1 MSRSS
6 GFGRVRAA
14 LFPRAARYGAPGGSA
29 APAGVHEAARGLA
42 APETERAL
50 QCVWFDP
57 SLRPGAMRTAAG
69 EPVFVEHPGEWNLR
83 AGPDFIGA
91 ALRIGVEK
99 RRIEGDVEIHVR
111 PSDWTAHGHARDPR
125 YARVRAHVTFFPGR
139 LPPEELPPGAV
150 QIALR
155 DALAADP
162 AFTFDHID
170 LSAYPYAAPATPA
183 PCALVLADWTPD
195 DKEALLAAAGEERLR
210 RKAERLAIACAERGA
225 ETAFYEE
232 YLTAL
237 GYPEN
242 KAPFRRLAAALPLDT
257 LRAIADGDPLRAEAL
272 LAGMADL
279 LPAAIESDWSEAA
292 RRHARALWDHWWK
305 IRPET
310 GGLNRSAWQ
319 RSGVRPANHP
329 VRRIAGAAWFLTRKE
344 SPVEGLRRCAAQPDP
359 VSALLNWL
367 DVRSDTFWGVHSSLT
382 APRSPHPIAL
392 IGRSR
397 ATAIL
402 INVAVPM
409 AAALDLGALFADGGL
424 HGLPPEAPS
433 DRLRAIAHTLFGPGH
448 PPSLYRSGLR
458 RQGLLQIFHDY
469 CLHNRSHCAECG
481 FPTWLRERNSSL

>member
-1 MSRSS
+1 MDIS
-6 GFGRVRAA
+6 GDSA
-14 LFPRAARYGAPGGSA
+14 LEEFFPRARSYRASA
-29 APAGVHEAARGLA
+29 AAGARDRVRERARGLA

-57 SLRPGAMRTAAG
+57 ALRPAALRTAAG
-69 EPVFVEHPGEWNLR
+69 EPVCVEHPGEWNLR

-91 ALRIGVEK
+91 ALRIGVEE

-139 LPPEELPPGAV
+139 LPPDELPPGAV

-162 AFTFDHID
+162 SFAFDHID

-225 ETAFYEE
+225 EQAFYEE

-257 LRAIADGDPLRAEAL
+257 LRAIAGGDPLRAEAL

-279 LPAAIESDWSEAA
+279 LPAAIEADWSPAA

-305 IRPET
+305 IRPEIG
-310 GGLNRSAWQ
+310 GGLERRSWR

-329 VRRIAGAAWFLTRKE
+329 VRRLAGAAWFLTRKD
-344 SPVEGLRRCAAQPDP
+344 SPVEGLRRCAERADP
-359 VSALLNWL
+359 VAALLEWL
-367 DVRSDTFWGVHSSLT
+367 DVRPDTFWGVHSSLS
-382 APRSPHPIAL
+382 APRSPRPIAL

-402 INVAVPM
+402 INVAIPL
-409 AAALDLGALFADGGL
+409 AAALGLGAPFAAGGL
-424 HGLPPEAPS
+424 DRLPPEAPS
-433 DRLRAIAHTLFGPGH
+433 DRLRAIAHTLFGPVH

-469 CLHNRSHCAECG
+469 CLHNRSCCAECG
-481 FPTWLRERNSSL
+481 FPAWLRESKTSS